1 MFAQN
6 LTCDWFGAYNVV
18 NIITQQFNE
27 TINLINKYVYVI
39 YFLNKKS
46 NSCKFVY
53 KTSVYL
59 IQLRFVSVITAI
71 TIHAM

>member
-1 MFAQN
+1 MID
-6 LTCDWFGAYNVV
+6 LEHTMLEHT
-18 NIITQQFNE
+18 IITQQFNE

-59 IQLRFVSVITAI
+59 IQLRFVSVITVI
-71 TIHAM
+71 TIHAMDVGY